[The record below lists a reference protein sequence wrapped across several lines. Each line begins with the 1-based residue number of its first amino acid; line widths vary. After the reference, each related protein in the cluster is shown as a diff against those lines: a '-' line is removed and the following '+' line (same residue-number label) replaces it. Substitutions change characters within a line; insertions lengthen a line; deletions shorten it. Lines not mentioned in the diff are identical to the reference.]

1 MASVSGSPLSVARAD
16 VTKIFVIV
24 AGHESALLESD
35 PTQLSRT
42 VLLRAIA
49 WEFKA
54 QLNCAGARSRS
65 LYSDLDLAGA
75 I

>member
-1 MASVSGSPLSVARAD
+1 MAVPSGSPFPVARAD

-42 VLLRAIA
+42 VALRAIA
-49 WEFKA
+49 CEFKA

-65 LYSDLDLAGA
+65 LDSDLDLAEA